1 MYVSY
6 IYIHTHVLLSLQ
18 WGTPRSIESQTRTTS
33 SSFIAWPGHFGT
45 LQALSRKTCDQVAPR
60 ISKLS
65 TMAAEV
71 GLGLTPEANT
81 AKAGGVLVV

>member
-1 MYVSY
+1 MSC
-6 IYIHTHVLLSLQ
+6 
-18 WGTPRSIESQTRTTS
+18 
-33 SSFIAWPGHFGT
+33 
-45 LQALSRKTCDQVAPR
+45 LSRTQAKVRLRTFWVDSYDKQLFQLHGLVISEHFRYSPGKTYDQNAPR

-71 GLGLTPEANT
+71 GLGLSPEANT